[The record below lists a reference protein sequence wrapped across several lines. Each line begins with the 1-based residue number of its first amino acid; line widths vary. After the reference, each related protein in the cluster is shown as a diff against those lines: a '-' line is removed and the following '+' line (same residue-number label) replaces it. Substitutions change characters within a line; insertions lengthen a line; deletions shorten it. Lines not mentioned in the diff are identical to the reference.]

1 MKDTLLTAPLS
12 TEQQAFL
19 NKADDLI
26 CKAETVALFIWLDE
40 YKVGGVSLESM
51 CEKVRSALIRIGV
64 PEVVRHRIIGQT
76 IDEAL
81 ASPKPGRKSGR
92 VGHPISLQK
101 TTVKLVDLVVD
112 REGLFKSRDSGDRP
126 TAFQRVSEI
135 LDLVGFEV
143 STESVIRYYFE
154 YKDAIG

>member
-1 MKDTLLTAPLS
+1 MKETLLTAPLS
-12 TEQQAFL
+12 AEQQAL
-19 NKADDLI
+19 RNKAEDLLG
-26 CKAETVALFIWLDE
+26 KAETVALSIWLDE
-40 YKVGGVSLESM
+40 YKVGGISLESM

-64 PEVVRHRIIGQT
+64 PEGVRLRIIGQT
-76 IDEAL
+76 VDEAL
-81 ASPKPGRKSGR
+81 ASPKPRRKRGK

-101 TTVKLVDLVVD
+101 TTAKLVDLVVD
-112 REGLFKSRDSGDRP
+112 REGLSKSRDSGDRA

-143 STESVIRYYFE
+143 SAESVIRYYFE